1 MGAGA
6 VYVHIPFCTNKCY
19 YCDFN
24 SYVHH
29 GQPVDDYLAALEQEM
44 AMTVAAEPP
53 GPIGSVFIGGG
64 TPTVLSPEQLKRL
77 LTAIRTHFPDWE
89 NDCEVTVEANPGTV
103 DAAKLAAL
111 REGGVNRLSFGAQ
124 SFDAALLKRLG
135 RIHRPEDTI
144 ASVEAA
150 RKAGFDNVSIDLM
163 FGLPGQTLASFQE
176 TLRMALALDLPH
188 YSVYSLILEENTP
201 FYTWYQQG
209 RLALPDE
216 DEEVAMY
223 ELAIEEMEKA
233 GYQQY
238 EISNFSRPGWAS
250 RHNLTYWYN
259 EEYYGIGAGAHGYVR
274 DNRYENV
281 RGIRDYIERVRRGER
296 PIAAQHAV
304 SRQEAMENFMILG
317 LRLRQ
322 GVEWERFRRQF
333 GLSIQ
338 EAFPGVLSRL
348 TEQGLVEMDGRGLR
362 LTRRGLLLG
371 NDVFVAFLA

>member
-1 MGAGA
+1 
-6 VYVHIPFCTNKCY
+6 
-19 YCDFN
+19 
-24 SYVHH
+24 
-29 GQPVDDYLAALEQEM
+29 
-44 AMTVAAEPP
+44 
-53 GPIGSVFIGGG
+53 
-64 TPTVLSPEQLKRL
+64 
-77 LTAIRTHFPDWE
+77 
-89 NDCEVTVEANPGTV
+89 
-103 DAAKLAAL
+103 
-111 REGGVNRLSFGAQ
+111 
-124 SFDAALLKRLG
+124 
-135 RIHRPEDTI
+135 
-144 ASVEAA
+144 
-150 RKAGFDNVSIDLM
+150 
-163 FGLPGQTLASFQE
+163 
-176 TLRMALALDLPH
+176 
-188 YSVYSLILEENTP
+188 
-201 FYTWYQQG
+201 
-209 RLALPDE
+209 
-216 DEEVAMY
+216 
-223 ELAIEEMEKA
+223 KA

-371 NDVFVAFLA
+371 ND